1 LAESDGQERTEDATP
16 RRLQQAREKGQVARS
31 KELAS
36 VSVLVVGSVALM
48 WFGEGLARALFNIM
62 GRLFDLQREEIF
74 DQTKLFDIA
83 LGSMG
88 ALLLPLLLIL
98 FVLFVAALIG
108 AAGVGGISF
117 SAEAAMPKLSKM
129 NPLSG
134 LKRMVGMQS
143 WVELIKSIL
152 KVSLVSGVAFYLIE
166 AAKEDLFQLSL
177 DVFPQNIF
185 HALDILLNFILL
197 ISCSLLVV
205 VAIDIPFQIWQHA
218 NQLKMTKQE
227 VKDEYKDTEGKPEVK
242 GRIRMLQR
250 EAAQRR
256 MMAEV
261 PQADVIVTNPEHF
274 SVALRYNQ
282 TTDKAPI
289 VVAKG
294 VDHMAMK
301 IREIAREHDIYIVPA
316 PPLARA
322 LYHSTEL
329 EQEIPDGL
337 FTAVAQ
343 VLAYVFQLKQY
354 RRKGGQRP
362 TLKGGDLPIPPD
374 LRQDS

>member
-1 LAESDGQERTEDATP
+1 MAESDGQERTEEATP
-16 RRLQQAREKGQVARS
+16 RRLQQAKEKGQVARS

-36 VSVLVVGSVALM
+36 ASVLIVGAVSLM
-48 WFGEGLARALFNIM
+48 WFGESLARALFSIM
-62 GRLFDLQREEIF
+62 SRLFALKRDEIF
-74 DQTKLFDIA
+74 DVAKLFDIA
-83 LGSMG
+83 GG
-88 ALLLPLLLIL
+88 ALTSLLLPLLLIL
-98 FVLFVAALIG
+98 LTLFIAAVIG

-134 LKRMVGMQS
+134 LKRMVGLQS
-143 WVELIKSIL
+143 WVELVKSIL
-152 KVSLVSGVAFYLIE
+152 KVGLVTGVAIYLIQ
-166 AAKEDLFQLSL
+166 ASQADLIQLSM
-177 DVFPQNIF
+177 DVYPQNIF
-185 HALDILLNFILL
+185 HALDILLNFVLL
-197 ISCSLLVV
+197 ISCSLLIV

-218 NQLKMTKQE
+218 DQLKMTKQE

-256 MMAEV
+256 MMADV

-274 SVALRYNQ
+274 SVALRYQ
-282 TTDKAPI
+282 QKTDRAPI

-294 VDHMAMK
+294 TDHIAMK
-301 IREIAREHDIYIVPA
+301 IREIAREHDITIVPA

-322 LYHSTEL
+322 LYYTTEL
-329 EQEIPDGL
+329 EQQIPDAL

-343 VLAYVFQLKQY
+343 VLAFVFQLKQY
-354 RRKGGQRP
+354 RKRGGQRP
-362 TLKGGDLPIPPD
+362 KLKDYELPIPPEY
-374 LRQDS
+374 RH

>member
-1 LAESDGQERTEDATP
+1 MAESDGQERTEEATP

-36 VSVLVVGSVALM
+36 VSVLVIGAVSLM
-48 WFGEGLARALFNIM
+48 WFGESLARALFKAM
-62 GRLFDLQREEIF
+62 GRLFSLSREEIF
-74 DQTKLFDIA
+74 DPSKLFDIA
-83 LGSMG
+83 TGALS

-98 FVLFVAALIG
+98 FALFVAAAIG
-108 AAGVGGISF
+108 SAGVGGISF
-117 SAEAAMPKLSKM
+117 SVEAATPKLSKM

-134 LKRMVGMQS
+134 IKRMFGLQS

-152 KVSLVSGVAFYLIE
+152 KVALVTGVAIYLIQ
-166 AAKEDLFQLSL
+166 ASQEDLIQLSL
-177 DVFPQNIF
+177 DVYPQNIF
-185 HALDILLNFILL
+185 HALDILLNFVLL
-197 ISCSLLVV
+197 ISCSLLIV

-218 NQLKMTKQE
+218 DQLKMTKQE

-256 MMAEV
+256 MMADV
-261 PQADVIVTNPEHF
+261 PTADVIVTNPEHF
-274 SVALRYNQ
+274 SVALRYKQNS
-282 TTDKAPI
+282 DRAPV

-294 VDHMAMK
+294 TDHMAMK
-301 IREIAREHDIYIVPA
+301 IREVAREHDISIVPA

-322 LYHSTEL
+322 LYYSTEL
-329 EQEIPDGL
+329 EQQIPDGL

-343 VLAYVFQLKQY
+343 ILAYVFQLKQY
-354 RRKGGQRP
+354 RKRGGHRP
-362 TLKGGDLPIPPD
+362 KLKDYDLPIPPD
-374 LRQDS
+374 LRH

>member
-1 LAESDGQERTEDATP
+1 MAESDGQERTEEATP

-36 VSVLVVGSVALM
+36 ASVLIVGAIALM
-48 WFGEGLARALFNIM
+48 WFGESLARSLFSIM
-62 GRLFDLQREEIF
+62 SRLFDLKRDEIF
-74 DQTKLFDIA
+74 DTTKLFDIA
-83 LGSMG
+83 LGAMTD
-88 ALLLPLLLIL
+88 LLFPLFLIL
-98 FVLFVAALIG
+98 ITLFVAATIG

-152 KVSLVSGVAFYLIE
+152 KVVLVTGVAMYLIQ
-166 AAKEDLFQLSL
+166 ASQADLIQLSM
-177 DVFPQNIF
+177 DVYPQNIF

-197 ISCSLLVV
+197 ISCSLLIV

-218 NQLKMTKQE
+218 DQLKMTKQE
-227 VKDEYKDTEGKPEVK
+227 VKDEYKETEGKPEVK

-250 EAAQRR
+250 EAVQRR
-256 MMAEV
+256 MMADV
-261 PQADVIVTNPEHF
+261 PQADVIVTNPEHY
-274 SVALRYNQ
+274 SVALRYKQ
-282 TTDKAPI
+282 KTDRAP
-289 VVAKG
+289 VVIAKG
-294 VDHMAMK
+294 TDHMAMK
-301 IREIAREHDIYIVPA
+301 IREVAREHDITIVPA

-322 LYHSTEL
+322 LYHTTEL

-343 VLAYVFQLKQY
+343 VLAFVFQLKQY
-354 RRKGGQRP
+354 RKRGGQRP
-362 TLKGGDLPIPPD
+362 KIQDYDLLIPPEH
-374 LRQDS
+374 RH

>member
-1 LAESDGQERTEDATP
+1 
-16 RRLQQAREKGQVARS
+16 
-31 KELAS
+31 
-36 VSVLVVGSVALM
+36 
-48 WFGEGLARALFNIM
+48 
-62 GRLFDLQREEIF
+62 
-74 DQTKLFDIA
+74 
-83 LGSMG
+83 
-88 ALLLPLLLIL
+88 
-98 FVLFVAALIG
+98 
-108 AAGVGGISF
+108 
-117 SAEAAMPKLSKM
+117 M

-152 KVSLVSGVAFYLIE
+152 KVSLVAGVAFYLIQ
-166 AAKEDLFQLSL
+166 AARADLFQLSL
-177 DVFPQNIF
+177 DLYPANIF
-185 HALDILLNFILL
+185 HALEILLNFILL

-227 VKDEYKDTEGKPEVK
+227 IKDEFKETEGKPEVK

-256 MMAEV
+256 MMADV
-261 PQADVIVTNPEHF
+261 PQADVVVTNPEHF
-274 SVALRYNQ
+274 SVALRYDQ
-282 TTDKAPI
+282 SKDRAPI

-294 VDHMAMK
+294 TDHIALK
-301 IREIAREHDIYIVPA
+301 IREIAREHDVYVIPA

-329 EQEIPDGL
+329 EQQIPDGL

-354 RRKGGQRP
+354 RRRGGERP
-362 TLKGGDLPIPPD
+362 ILRGEAMDIPPD
-374 LRQDS
+374 LRH

>member
-1 LAESDGQERTEDATP
+1 MAESDGQERTEDATP
-16 RRLQQAREKGQVARS
+16 KRLQQAREKGQVARS

-36 VSVLVVGSVALM
+36 VSVLVIGSVALM
-48 WFGEGLARALFNIM
+48 WFGEGLARALFNVM
-62 GRLFDLQREEIF
+62 GRLFNLSREEIF
-74 DQTKLFDIA
+74 DLDKLFDIV

-88 ALLLPLLLIL
+88 GLLFPLLLIL
-98 FVLFVAALIG
+98 FVLFIAALVG
-108 AAGVGGISF
+108 AAGIGGVSF
-117 SAEAAMPKLSKM
+117 SVEAAMPKASKM

-152 KVSLVSGVAFYLIE
+152 KVSLVSGMAFYLID

-177 DVFPQNIF
+177 DVYPQNIF

-197 ISCSLLVV
+197 ISCSLLIV

-227 VKDEYKDTEGKPEVK
+227 IKDEYKETEGKPEVK

-256 MMAEV
+256 MMADV

-274 SVALRYNQ
+274 SVALRYDQKN
-282 TTDKAPI
+282 DRAPI

-301 IREIAREHDIYIVPA
+301 IREVAREHNIYIIPA

-343 VLAYVFQLKQY
+343 ILAYVFQLKQY
-354 RRKGGQRP
+354 RKRGGQRP
-362 TLKGGDLPIPPD
+362 NLKTSELPIPSE
-374 LRQDS
+374 LRK

>member
-1 LAESDGQERTEDATP
+1 MAESDGQERTEEATP

-36 VSVLVVGSVALM
+36 VSVLVIGAVSLM
-48 WFGEGLARALFNIM
+48 WFGESLARALFKAM
-62 GRLFDLQREEIF
+62 GRLFSLSREEIF
-74 DQTKLFDIA
+74 DPSKLFDIA
-83 LGSMG
+83 SGALS

-98 FVLFVAALIG
+98 FALFVAAAIG
-108 AAGVGGISF
+108 SASVGGISF
-117 SAEAAMPKLSKM
+117 SVEAATPKLSKM

-134 LKRMVGMQS
+134 IKRMFGLQS

-152 KVSLVSGVAFYLIE
+152 KVALVTGVAIYLIQ
-166 AAKEDLFQLSL
+166 ASQEDLIQLSL
-177 DVFPQNIF
+177 DVYPQNIF
-185 HALDILLNFILL
+185 HALDILLNFVLL
-197 ISCSLLVV
+197 ISCSLLIV

-218 NQLKMTKQE
+218 DQLKMTKQE

-256 MMAEV
+256 MMADV
-261 PQADVIVTNPEHF
+261 PTADVIVTNPEHF
-274 SVALRYNQ
+274 SVALRYKQNS
-282 TTDKAPI
+282 DRAPV

-294 VDHMAMK
+294 TDHMAMK
-301 IREIAREHDIYIVPA
+301 IREVAREHDISIVPA

-322 LYHSTEL
+322 LYYSTEL
-329 EQEIPDGL
+329 EQQIPDGL

-343 VLAYVFQLKQY
+343 ILAYVFQLKQY
-354 RRKGGQRP
+354 RKRGGHRP
-362 TLKGGDLPIPPD
+362 KLQDYDLPIPPD
-374 LRQDS
+374 LRH

>member
-1 LAESDGQERTEDATP
+1 MAESDGQERTEEATP

-36 VSVLVVGSVALM
+36 ASVLIVGAIALM
-48 WFGEGLARALFNIM
+48 WFGESLARSLFSIM
-62 GRLFDLQREEIF
+62 SRLFDLKRDEIF
-74 DQTKLFDIA
+74 DTTKLFDIA
-83 LGSMG
+83 LGAMTD
-88 ALLLPLLLIL
+88 LLFPLFLIL
-98 FVLFVAALIG
+98 ITLFVAATIG

-152 KVSLVSGVAFYLIE
+152 KVVLVTGVAMYLIQ
-166 AAKEDLFQLSL
+166 ASQADLIQLSM
-177 DVFPQNIF
+177 DVYPQNIF

-197 ISCSLLVV
+197 ISCSLLIV

-218 NQLKMTKQE
+218 DQLKMTKQE
-227 VKDEYKDTEGKPEVK
+227 VKDEYKETEGKPEVK

-256 MMAEV
+256 MMADV
-261 PQADVIVTNPEHF
+261 PQADVIVTNPEHY
-274 SVALRYNQ
+274 SVALRYKQ
-282 TTDKAPI
+282 KTDRAP
-289 VVAKG
+289 VVIAKG
-294 VDHMAMK
+294 TDHMAMK
-301 IREIAREHDIYIVPA
+301 IREVAREHDITIVPA

-322 LYHSTEL
+322 LYHTTEL

-343 VLAYVFQLKQY
+343 VLAFVFQLKQY
-354 RRKGGQRP
+354 RKRGGHRP
-362 TLKGGDLPIPPD
+362 KIQDYDLPIPPEH
-374 LRQDS
+374 RH

>member
-1 LAESDGQERTEDATP
+1 MAESDGQERTEEATP

-36 VSVLVVGSVALM
+36 VSVLVIGAISLM
-48 WFGEGLARALFNIM
+48 WFGESLARALFKAM
-62 GRLFDLQREEIF
+62 GRLFSLSREEIF
-74 DQTKLFDIA
+74 DPSKLFDIA
-83 LGSMG
+83 SGALS

-98 FVLFVAALIG
+98 FALFVAAAIG
-108 AAGVGGISF
+108 SAGVGGISF
-117 SAEAAMPKLSKM
+117 SVEAATPKLSKM

-134 LKRMVGMQS
+134 IKRMFGLQS

-152 KVSLVSGVAFYLIE
+152 KVALVTGVAIYLIQ
-166 AAKEDLFQLSL
+166 ASQEDLIQLSL
-177 DVFPQNIF
+177 DVYPQNIF
-185 HALDILLNFILL
+185 HALDILLNFVLL
-197 ISCSLLVV
+197 ISCSLLIV

-218 NQLKMTKQE
+218 DQLKMTKQE

-256 MMAEV
+256 MMADV
-261 PQADVIVTNPEHF
+261 PTADVIVTNPEHF
-274 SVALRYNQ
+274 SVALRYKQNS
-282 TTDKAPI
+282 DRAPV

-294 VDHMAMK
+294 TDHMAMK
-301 IREIAREHDIYIVPA
+301 IREVAREHDISIVPA

-322 LYHSTEL
+322 LYYSTEL
-329 EQEIPDGL
+329 EQQIPDGL

-343 VLAYVFQLKQY
+343 ILAYVFQLKQY
-354 RRKGGQRP
+354 RKRGGHRP
-362 TLKGGDLPIPPD
+362 KLQDYDLPIPPD
-374 LRQDS
+374 LRH

>member
-1 LAESDGQERTEDATP
+1 MAESDGQERTEEATP

-36 VSVLVVGSVALM
+36 VSVLVIGAVSLM
-48 WFGEGLARALFNIM
+48 WFGESLARALFKAM
-62 GRLFDLQREEIF
+62 GRLFSLSREEIF
-74 DQTKLFDIA
+74 DPSKLFDIA
-83 LGSMG
+83 SGALS

-98 FVLFVAALIG
+98 FALFVAAAIG
-108 AAGVGGISF
+108 SAGVGGISF
-117 SAEAAMPKLSKM
+117 SVEAATPKLSKM

-134 LKRMVGMQS
+134 IKRMFGLQS

-152 KVSLVSGVAFYLIE
+152 KVALVTGVAIYLIQ
-166 AAKEDLFQLSL
+166 ASQEDLIQLSL
-177 DVFPQNIF
+177 DVYPQNIF
-185 HALDILLNFILL
+185 HALDILLNFVLL
-197 ISCSLLVV
+197 ISCSLLIV

-218 NQLKMTKQE
+218 DQLKMTKQE

-256 MMAEV
+256 MMADV
-261 PQADVIVTNPEHF
+261 PTADVIVTNPEHF
-274 SVALRYNQ
+274 SVALRYKQNS
-282 TTDKAPI
+282 DRAPV

-294 VDHMAMK
+294 TEHMAMK
-301 IREIAREHDIYIVPA
+301 IREVAREHDISIVPA

-322 LYHSTEL
+322 LYYSTEL
-329 EQEIPDGL
+329 EQQIPDGL

-343 VLAYVFQLKQY
+343 ILAYVFQLKQY
-354 RRKGGQRP
+354 RKRGGHRP
-362 TLKGGDLPIPPD
+362 KLKDYDLPIPPD
-374 LRQDS
+374 LRH

>member
-1 LAESDGQERTEDATP
+1 MAESDGQERTEDATP

-36 VSVLVVGSVALM
+36 VSVLVIGSIALM
-48 WFGEGLARALFNIM
+48 WFGEGLSRALYRIM
-62 GRLFDLQREEIF
+62 ERLFDLSREEIF

-83 LGSMG
+83 LGSLG
-88 ALLLPLLLIL
+88 ALMLPLLLIL
-98 FVLFVAALIG
+98 FVLFIAALVG

-152 KVSLVSGVAFYLIE
+152 KVTLVSGMAFYLIN

-177 DVFPQNIF
+177 DVYPQNIF

-197 ISCSLLVV
+197 ISCSLLIV

-227 VKDEYKDTEGKPEVK
+227 VKDEYKETEGKPEVK

-261 PQADVIVTNPEHF
+261 PQADVIITNPEHF
-274 SVALRYNQ
+274 SVALRYDQ
-282 TTDKAPI
+282 SKDRAPV

-294 VDHMAMK
+294 S
-301 IREIAREHDIYIVPA
+301 ITWR
-316 PPLARA
+316 
-322 LYHSTEL
+322 
-329 EQEIPDGL
+329 
-337 FTAVAQ
+337 
-343 VLAYVFQLKQY
+343 
-354 RRKGGQRP
+354 
-362 TLKGGDLPIPPD
+362 
-374 LRQDS
+374 

>member
-1 LAESDGQERTEDATP
+1 MAESDGQERTEEATP
-16 RRLQQAREKGQVARS
+16 RRLQQAKEKGQVARS

-36 VSVLVVGSVALM
+36 ASVLIIGAVALM
-48 WFGEGLARALFNIM
+48 WFGESMAKALFEAM
-62 GRLFDLQREEIF
+62 QRLFTLSREEIF
-74 DQTKLFDIA
+74 DTTKLLEIA
-83 LGSMG
+83 SG
-88 ALLLPLLLIL
+88 AVVNLLFPLLLIL
-98 FVLFVAALIG
+98 VTLFVAAVIG
-108 AAGVGGISF
+108 AAGVGGINF
-117 SAEAAMPKLSKM
+117 SMQAAMPKASKL

-134 LKRMVGMQS
+134 IKRMFGMQS

-152 KVSLVSGVAFYLIE
+152 KVALVSGMAIYLIQ
-166 AAKEDLFQLSL
+166 ASQGDLMQLSM
-177 DVFPQNIF
+177 DVYPQNIF

-197 ISCSLLVV
+197 ISCSLLIV

-218 NQLKMTKQE
+218 DQLKMTKQE

-256 MMAEV
+256 MMADV

-274 SVALRYNQ
+274 SVALRYKQ
-282 TTDKAPI
+282 DQDKAPV

-301 IREIAREHDIYIVPA
+301 IREVAREHDIYIVPA

-322 LYHSTEL
+322 LYHTTEL
-329 EQEIPDGL
+329 EQQIPDGL

-354 RRKGGQRP
+354 RKRGGERP
-362 TLKGGDLPIPPD
+362 KLQQSNMPIPPE
-374 LRQDS
+374 LRH

>member
-1 LAESDGQERTEDATP
+1 MAESDGQERTEDATP

-36 VSVLVVGSVALM
+36 VSVLVIGAIALM
-48 WFGEGLARALFNIM
+48 WFGESLARALYTLM
-62 GRLFDLQREEIF
+62 GRLFDLSRDEIF
-74 DQTKLFDIA
+74 DLPKLFDIA

-88 ALLLPLLLIL
+88 SLLGPLLLIL
-98 FVLFVAALIG
+98 VVLFIAALIG
-108 AAGVGGISF
+108 AAGIGGISF
-117 SAEAAMPKLSKM
+117 SVEAAMPKWSKM

-134 LKRMVGMQS
+134 LKRMVGLQS
-143 WVELIKSIL
+143 WVELLKSIL
-152 KVSLVSGVAFYLIE
+152 KVTLVSGVAFYLID
-166 AAKEDLFQLSL
+166 AAQEDLFQLSM
-177 DVFPQNIF
+177 DVYPQNIF
-185 HALDILLNFILL
+185 HALDILLNFVLL
-197 ISCSLLVV
+197 ISCSLLIV

-227 VKDEYKDTEGKPEVK
+227 VKDEYKETEGKPEVK

-256 MMAEV
+256 MMSEV

-274 SVALRYNQ
+274 SVALRYKQ
-282 TTDKAPI
+282 DTDKAPI

-294 VDHMAMK
+294 TDHMALK
-301 IREIAREHDIYIVPA
+301 IREIAREHDIYVIPA

-354 RRKGGQRP
+354 RKRGGQRP
-362 TLKGGDLPIPPD
+362 HFKASDLPIPPD
-374 LRQDS
+374 LRQ

>member
-1 LAESDGQERTEDATP
+1 MAESDGQERTEEATP

-36 VSVLVVGSVALM
+36 VSVLVIGAVSLM
-48 WFGEGLARALFNIM
+48 WFGESLARALFKAM
-62 GRLFDLQREEIF
+62 GRLFSLSREEIF
-74 DQTKLFDIA
+74 DPSKLFDIA
-83 LGSMG
+83 SGALS

-98 FVLFVAALIG
+98 FALFVAAAIG
-108 AAGVGGISF
+108 SAGVGGISF
-117 SAEAAMPKLSKM
+117 SVEAATPKLSKM

-134 LKRMVGMQS
+134 IKRMFGLQS

-152 KVSLVSGVAFYLIE
+152 KVALVTGVAIYLIQ
-166 AAKEDLFQLSL
+166 ASQEDLIQLSL
-177 DVFPQNIF
+177 DVYPQNIF
-185 HALDILLNFILL
+185 HALDILLNFVLL
-197 ISCSLLVV
+197 ISCSLLIV

-218 NQLKMTKQE
+218 DQLKMTKQE

-256 MMAEV
+256 MMADV
-261 PQADVIVTNPEHF
+261 PTADVIVTNPEHF
-274 SVALRYNQ
+274 SVALRYKQNS
-282 TTDKAPI
+282 DRAPV

-294 VDHMAMK
+294 TDHMAMK
-301 IREIAREHDIYIVPA
+301 IREVAREHDISIVPA

-322 LYHSTEL
+322 LYYSTEL
-329 EQEIPDGL
+329 EQQIPDGL

-343 VLAYVFQLKQY
+343 ILAYVFQLKQF
-354 RRKGGQRP
+354 RKRGGHRP
-362 TLKGGDLPIPPD
+362 KLKDYDLPIPPD
-374 LRQDS
+374 LRH

>member
-1 LAESDGQERTEDATP
+1 MAESDGQERTEEATP

-36 VSVLVVGSVALM
+36 VSVLVIGAVSLM
-48 WFGEGLARALFNIM
+48 WFGESLARALFKAM
-62 GRLFDLQREEIF
+62 GRLFSLSREEIF
-74 DQTKLFDIA
+74 DPSKLFDIA
-83 LGSMG
+83 SGALS

-98 FVLFVAALIG
+98 FALFVAAAIG
-108 AAGVGGISF
+108 SAGVGGISF
-117 SAEAAMPKLSKM
+117 SVEAATPKLSKM

-134 LKRMVGMQS
+134 IKRMFGLQS

-152 KVSLVSGVAFYLIE
+152 KVALVTGVAIYLIQ
-166 AAKEDLFQLSL
+166 ASQEDLIQLSL
-177 DVFPQNIF
+177 DVYPQNIF
-185 HALDILLNFILL
+185 HALDILLNFVLL
-197 ISCSLLVV
+197 ISCSLLIV

-218 NQLKMTKQE
+218 DQLKMTKQE

-256 MMAEV
+256 MMADV
-261 PQADVIVTNPEHF
+261 PTADVIVTNPEHF
-274 SVALRYNQ
+274 SVALRYKQNS
-282 TTDKAPI
+282 DRAPI

-294 VDHMAMK
+294 TDHMAMK
-301 IREIAREHDIYIVPA
+301 IREVAREHDISIVPA

-322 LYHSTEL
+322 LYYSTEL
-329 EQEIPDGL
+329 EQQIPDGL

-343 VLAYVFQLKQY
+343 ILAYVFQLKQY
-354 RRKGGQRP
+354 RKRGGHRP
-362 TLKGGDLPIPPD
+362 KLKDYDLPIPPD
-374 LRQDS
+374 LRH

>member
-1 LAESDGQERTEDATP
+1 MAESEGQERTEEATP

-36 VSVLVVGSVALM
+36 VSVLVIGAVSLM
-48 WFGEGLARALFNIM
+48 WFGESLARALFKAM
-62 GRLFDLQREEIF
+62 GRLFSLSREEIF
-74 DQTKLFDIA
+74 DPSKLFDIA
-83 LGSMG
+83 SGALS

-98 FVLFVAALIG
+98 FALFVAAAIG
-108 AAGVGGISF
+108 SAGVGGISF
-117 SAEAAMPKLSKM
+117 SVEAATPKLSKM

-134 LKRMVGMQS
+134 IKRMFGLQS

-152 KVSLVSGVAFYLIE
+152 KVALVTGVAIYLIQ
-166 AAKEDLFQLSL
+166 ASQEDLIQLSL
-177 DVFPQNIF
+177 DVYPQNIF
-185 HALDILLNFILL
+185 HALDILLNFVLL
-197 ISCSLLVV
+197 ISCSLLIV

-218 NQLKMTKQE
+218 DQLKMTKQE

-256 MMAEV
+256 MMADV
-261 PQADVIVTNPEHF
+261 PTADVIVTNPEHF
-274 SVALRYNQ
+274 SVALRYKQNS
-282 TTDKAPI
+282 DRAPV

-294 VDHMAMK
+294 TDHMAMK
-301 IREIAREHDIYIVPA
+301 IREVAREHDISIVPA

-322 LYHSTEL
+322 LYYSTEL
-329 EQEIPDGL
+329 EQQIPDGL

-343 VLAYVFQLKQY
+343 ILAYVFQLKQY
-354 RRKGGQRP
+354 RKRGGHRP
-362 TLKGGDLPIPPD
+362 KLQDYDLPIPPD
-374 LRQDS
+374 LRH

>member
-1 LAESDGQERTEDATP
+1 MAESDGQERTEDATP
-16 RRLQQAREKGQVARS
+16 KRLQQAKEKGQVARS

-36 VSVLVVGSVALM
+36 ASVLIVGAISLM
-48 WFGEGLARALFNIM
+48 WFGESMAKGLFEAM
-62 GRLFDLQREEIF
+62 QRLFSLSRDEIF
-74 DQTKLFDIA
+74 DTNKLLEIA
-83 LGSMG
+83 GG
-88 ALLLPLLLIL
+88 ALVNLLFPLFLIL
-98 FVLFVAALIG
+98 ITLFVAAVIG
-108 AAGVGGISF
+108 AAGVGGINF
-117 SAEAAMPKLSKM
+117 SMQAAMPKASKL

-134 LKRMVGMQS
+134 IKRMFGLQS
-143 WVELIKSIL
+143 WVELLKSIL
-152 KVSLVSGVAFYLIE
+152 KVALVSGMAIYLIQ
-166 AAKEDLFQLSL
+166 ASQHDLMQLSM
-177 DVFPQNIF
+177 DVYPQNIF

-197 ISCSLLVV
+197 ISCSLLIV

-218 NQLKMTKQE
+218 DQLKMTKQE
-227 VKDEYKDTEGKPEVK
+227 VKDEFKDTEGKPEVK

-256 MMAEV
+256 MMADV

-274 SVALRYNQ
+274 SVALRYKQNQ
-282 TTDKAPI
+282 DKAPI

-301 IREIAREHDIYIVPA
+301 IREIARENDIYIVPA

-322 LYHSTEL
+322 LYHTTEL
-329 EQEIPDGL
+329 EQQIPDGL

-354 RRKGGQRP
+354 RKRGGERP
-362 TLKGGDLPIPPD
+362 KLQDSNMPIPPD
-374 LRQDS
+374 LRH